1 MISHASPQSSLQ
13 SNPGTGFSD
22 PVQSSQ
28 AVFRCVMD
36 ALARP
41 GSIQTI
47 AETVNAP
54 IALMP
59 ATVAVALTLFDHDTS
74 IWLDERFAATPDIAQ
89 WLRFQTG
96 APLTSDASRAAFAL
110 IGNDAALPSF
120 EMFAQGTSEY
130 PDRSTTL
137 VVQVD
142 TLADGPEWLLSGPG
156 IRETNTLRASALPS
170 DFAERMQAN
179 RALFPL
185 GLDLLLVCGAQL
197 VALPRSTHVAA
208 KEA

>member
-1 MISHASPQSSLQ
+1 MMTLHASLESS
-13 SNPGTGFSD
+13 GGFAD

-28 AVFRCVMD
+28 SVFRGVMN

-41 GSIQTI
+41 GSVQAIV
-47 AETVNAP
+47 ETVHAP
-54 IALMP
+54 SSMMA
-59 ATVAVALTLFDHDTS
+59 AAAAVSLALFDHDTPIWIDDRFSAESS
-74 IWLDERFAATPDIAQ
+74 IDA

-110 IGNDAALPSF
+110 IHSGAALLDF
-120 EMFAQGTSEY
+120 ETFAQGTPEY

-142 TLADGPEWLLSGPG
+142 TFTRGPELVLSGPG
-156 IRETNTLRASALPS
+156 IRGTSTLRAGALPS
-170 DFAERMQAN
+170 DFVERMQVN
-179 RALFPL
+179 RAQFPR
-185 GLDLLLVCGAQL
+185 GVDLLLVCGTEL

-208 KEA
+208 REA